1 MTGWN
6 KTISIWLLALVAA
19 PAWAQQDSLEPG
31 RTDATQEEVSAEAIE
46 VEMREAEE
54 RLADAAARVAEL
66 SSRRLPMVVDI
77 ERHMRGFDRPM
88 LGVTIGAGEEEGP
101 VEGVTIQGV
110 TPGSASS
117 EAGLRSGDVITAVN
131 GETLSAETDAQAN
144 RKLLDFME
152 GIESGDVLDVEYLR
166 DGKEATVSV
175 EPRPGTAS
183 PLAFRGNG
191 SWNVPLLAPG
201 TPAAP
206 GHGWFGFYLGGG
218 GWGDM
223 EMVSL
228 TEELGRYFGTDSGLL
243 VVRAPA
249 DEALQLEDGDVI
261 QRIDGREPTSVSHAM
276 RILGSY
282 QGGEK
287 LEIEIMRD
295 KKRQTLSVEMPDH
308 RQGALQRFEAP
319 MPPAKVRFS
328 SPRIR
333 VYTEEERI

>member
-6 KTISIWLLALVAA
+6 KTISIWLVALAAA
-19 PAWAQQDSLEPG
+19 PALAQQDSVESG
-31 RTDATQEEVSAEAIE
+31 RSDAGDNGVSAEAIE
-46 VEMREAEE
+46 VQMREAEE

-66 SSRRLPMVVDI
+66 SSRRLPVVLDI
-77 ERHMRGFDRPM
+77 EQHMRGFDRPV
-88 LGVTIGAGEEEGP
+88 LGVTIGVGEEEGP

-110 TPGSASS
+110 TPGSAAA
-117 EAGLRSGDVITAVN
+117 EAGLRAGDIITAVN
-131 GETLSAETDAQAN
+131 GEALGAETDSQAN

-152 GIESGDVLDVEYLR
+152 GIENGDELDIEYLR
-166 DGKEATVSV
+166 DGKEATVTV
-175 EPRPGTAS
+175 EPRPGTAF
-183 PLAFRGNG
+183 PLAFRNNGN
-191 SWNVPLLAPG
+191 WNLPIAPG
-201 TPAAP
+201 AP
-206 GHGWFGFYLGGG
+206 GNRWFGFYLDGG

-228 TEELGRYFGTDSGLL
+228 TEDLGRYFGTDSGLL
-243 VVRAPA
+243 VVRAPS
-249 DEALQLEDGDVI
+249 DEALQLKDGDVI

-308 RQGALQRFEAP
+308 RQGALRGFGPP
-319 MPPAKVRFS
+319 MPPVKVQS
-328 SPRIR
+328 IAPRISAG
-333 VYTEEERI
+333 TEEDRIGLQR